1 MNKSLT
7 NPNIIEDVTE
17 LRGISW
23 QYHGEFFVFFKY
35 FFQQDY
41 VWEFLNKI
49 GEQLQN
55 PVVYHL
61 HPFSYLFVPFWGD
74 VYPIF
79 EHTQSNIPILS
90 NICLGVFKYL
100 PSGKRVYSFFE
111 LENHHL

>member
-1 MNKSLT
+1 
-7 NPNIIEDVTE
+7 
-17 LRGISW
+17 
-23 QYHGEFFVFFKY
+23 
-35 FFQQDY
+35 
-41 VWEFLNKI
+41 
-49 GEQLQN
+49 
-55 PVVYHL
+55 L